1 MRLLSP
7 GFACALVGVGITIAS
22 WFSPWAWPAW
32 PALFVLNILEPRYSY
47 PDGSAF
53 SRAVAV
59 VTLIAVNVAVWGI
72 VCRVIWRAARPHK
85 NTA

>member
-1 MRLLSP
+1 MRFLSA

-32 PALFVLNILEPRYSY
+32 PALLVLNVLEPRYSY
-47 PDGSAF
+47 PDGSGF

-59 VTLIAVNVAVWGI
+59 VTLIAVNVAVWAI
-72 VCRVIWRAARPHK
+72 VCRVILRMIRPPK
-85 NTA
+85 STG